1 MKPAPF
7 DYFAPTTVDEVRD
20 LLAQYGDDAKILAG
34 GQSLVPVMALRL
46 SQPSVVIDVN
56 RLRELDYIRDD
67 AHGLA
72 IGAITRHR
80 TVERSPQVREKAPLL
95 SAAIEWIGHPQIR
108 NRGTIGGSLA
118 HADPAAELPALAVAL
133 DATFTVTN
141 ASGAKRTLKASDFF
155 VSYLTTALAADDL
168 LSEIYFPS
176 LPAGMGW
183 SFKEIAR
190 RHGDFALVGVA
201 ATVGLDGAGV
211 CSDVR
216 VALFGVAPTAV
227 RAPGAEQA
235 LLGQKPSEQAIAAAA
250 AAIASNIEPPADVH
264 ASAAYRV
271 YVATNLARQ
280 ALTEAVQRAQ

>member
-46 SQPSVVIDVN
+46 SQPSVVIDIN

-118 HADPAAELPALAVAL
+118 HADPAAELPA
-133 DATFTVTN
+133 
-141 ASGAKRTLKASDFF
+141 
-155 VSYLTTALAADDL
+155 
-168 LSEIYFPS
+168 
-176 LPAGMGW
+176 
-183 SFKEIAR
+183 
-190 RHGDFALVGVA
+190 VA
-201 ATVGLDGAGV
+201 AALNADLVV
-211 CSDVR
+211 QSVR
-216 VALFGVAPTAV
+216 GERVL
-227 RAPGAEQA
+227 
-235 LLGQKPSEQAIAAAA
+235 KPE
-250 AAIASNIEPPADVH
+250 D
-264 ASAAYRV
+264 
-271 YVATNLARQ
+271 
-280 ALTEAVQRAQ
+280 